1 MRLGADL
8 ESNGLLDTAT
18 TIHCIEIMDF
28 DSGERWG
35 YGPAEIDTAVEH
47 LMQASEL
54 IFHNGCTF
62 DLPLIHKLYPHFST
76 EGIDVTDTLVLSR
89 LIRADLKNDDFNQQ
103 WSEQALP
110 RRLHGS
116 HSLKAWGYRLGVLK
130 GDYGQQETDW
140 ANWSEEMQEY
150 CRQDV
155 TVTHALWQ
163 HLQPETWSQKAIRFE
178 HDIAEL
184 CNRIGQSGWT
194 FDVQKAQSLYAKLAA
209 EKIQLEQ
216 DLQTLFPAWIVESEF
231 IPKRDN
237 KRLGYKEGVSF
248 IKQKEVHFNP
258 NSRKHIEHCL
268 RQKYD
273 WKPAEFNPSGD
284 AKVDESTLV
293 QLPYP
298 EAQKLAR
305 SFMLQKRLGQLS
317 EGNNAWLKLVDD
329 DGKLRHTINTLGTVT
344 GRCSSFGPNLQQ
356 VPAVRAAYGKECREL
371 FTVPEG
377 YTLIGADLSGIE
389 LRCFAEMLPDNGAY
403 GRQILEGDIHQ
414 INADN
419 LGISRDQ
426 AKTVQYAMLYGSGDR
441 RLGEILGAGPKEGR
455 ALKERYFRALP
466 AFKLL
471 MRQIKHALNTRG
483 YLIGLDGRRLTIRS
497 EHSALNVL
505 LQSAAALIAKKW
517 VLLVDQEL
525 KRQGIDGEIIAFV
538 HDEIEIQMKG
548 DPDHVGADCAVRM
561 AEKAGKFFGFK
572 IPIEAEYHV
581 GRTWADVH

>member
-35 YGPAEIDTAVEH
+35 YGPTEIDTAVEH

-237 KRLGYKEGVSF
+237 KRLGYKEGVPF

-268 RQKYD
+268 RQKYN